1 MKWNSLGK
9 KTTKAK
15 IFLKPKIHL
24 EKLIEK
30 TFEKFRQIEASQMKT
45 KIQFDEIFFSV
56 VWTDKSTNLNWQ
68 VVLLSTQGFDIII
81 ISL

>member
-30 TFEKFRQIEASQMKT
+30 SFEKFRQIEASQITIKLF
-45 KIQFDEIFFSV
+45 QFDEIFFSV
-56 VWTDKSTNLNWQ
+56 VWIDKSTNP
-68 VVLLSTQGFDIII
+68 
-81 ISL
+81 